1 MKLVLKQKKKK
12 KKSFMSLIA
21 TVDGAY
27 VLPIKNG
34 RPIPNN
40 EFTPKSICKTKFM
53 ENSTATAVGV
63 AAVLP
68 CLTLINEEL
77 DSRIRQGDDL
87 GMEELKDI
95 ALRSGKKSLLG
106 YGDRLMRITSQT
118 VVASCISLSNNPVGL
133 SSIYLWDLTPR
144 VNRFYFDAL
153 FKRLQL
159 PKFLGMLTGPAPTA
173 ADIKYFTAKP
183 SVGAVVE
190 DSIKRKFI
198 FAAGDLITISIQN
211 AYQLYTQ
218 RKIDPLRLVQQGFG
232 LLCTFLCPCVGATLG
247 YCVGGGSGEFWG
259 DLLSTSLSP
268 TVAALIFNAV
278 RVKAKKPKEKHGRHR
293 SSTGHKDKV

>member
-1 MKLVLKQKKKK
+1 
-12 KKSFMSLIA
+12 MSLISNI
-21 TVDGAY
+21 DGAY
-27 VLPIKNG
+27 LFPIKSG

-40 EFTPKSICKTKFM
+40 RFTPKSICKAKFL

-87 GMEELKDI
+87 GIEELKDI
-95 ALRSGKKSLLG
+95 AFRSGKRSLLG

-118 VVASCISLSNNPVGL
+118 VIASCISLSSNPVGL

-144 VNRFYFDAL
+144 INRFYFDAL

-159 PKFLGMLTGPAPTA
+159 PKFFGALTGPAPTP
-173 ADIKYFTAKP
+173 ADIQFCTSNP

-198 FAAGDLITISIQN
+198 FAAGDLATIMIQN
-211 AYQLYTQ
+211 AYQLYTHH
-218 RKIDPLRLVQQGFG
+218 RVDPLSLVQQGFG
-232 LLCTFLCPCVGATLG
+232 LLCTFLCPCIGATLG
-247 YCVGGGSGEFWG
+247 HCVGGGAGEFWG

-268 TVAALIFNAV
+268 TIAALMFNVV
-278 RVKAKKPKEKHGRHR
+278 RMKAKKPRDRHHSRHR
-293 SSTGHKDKV
+293 TTSGNKDKV